1 MGENMKKT
9 KTYLNTLLTIL
20 IITAAFAWMI
30 TSASRGEI
38 VDYTRRAIITAVDI
52 DVEIYELKDG
62 EYKLVT
68 DIIDLTNLAPGD
80 KKLFRFDITN
90 NNNNVSTSKIIFSD
104 ITGDIED
111 LKDLITIGSSNPKI
125 FEYKLS
131 EKIEENNEKLIFRFD
146 SNFSVEPKKKKSIYW
161 YISLDSSASN
171 EIVAKTLQIKNISF
185 IRP

>member
-1 MGENMKKT
+1 MIKMKKRNI
-9 KTYLNTLLTIL
+9 YLNTILTIL
-20 IITAAFAWMI
+20 IITATVAWMI

-38 VDYTRRAIITAVDI
+38 VDYTRHAIITAVDI
-52 DVEIYELKDG
+52 DVEIYQLIDD
-62 EYKLVT
+62 EYVLVT
-68 DIIDLTNLAPGD
+68 DVIDLTNLAPGD
-80 KKLFRFDITN
+80 KKVFRFDITN

-111 LKDLITIGSSNPKI
+111 LKDVITIGSSSPKI

-131 EKIEENNEKLIFRFD
+131 EKLEISNEKNIFRFD
-146 SNFSVEPKKKKSIYW
+146 SGFPVEPHTKKSIYW

-171 EIVAKTLQIKNISF
+171 EIVAKTLTINNISF